1 MPGDVRMLVELLA
14 KNLVEAPD
22 SVFVDVYDEDG
33 GVEIELEVAEDDM
46 GRVIGRSGRTAR
58 CLRTI
63 TANFRCASRSWTGTS
78 ASTWKLSC
86 RLGRSPSRWSGPHRT
101 FTREM

>member
-1 MPGDVRMLVELLA
+1 MSTGNGDVRMLTEFLA

-22 SVFVDVYDEDG
+22 AVYVDVEEITG
-33 GVEIELEVAEDDM
+33 GLELQLEVAEEDM

-63 TANFRCASRSWTGTS
+63 IS
-78 ASTWKLSC
+78 AAGERAGKRYTLEI
-86 RLGRSPSRWSGPHRT
+86 LD
-101 FTREM
+101 

>member
-1 MPGDVRMLVELLA
+1 MPGDVRMLVEHLA

-22 SVFVDVYDEDG
+22 AVFVDVYEEDG
-33 GVEIELEVAEDDM
+33 GVEIELEVAEEDM

-63 TANFRCASRSWTGTS
+63 INAAGQRADKRYS
-78 ASTWKLSC
+78 LDI
-86 RLGRSPSRWSGPHRT
+86 LD
-101 FTREM
+101 

>member
-1 MPGDVRMLVELLA
+1 MSASNGDVRALMEFLA

-22 SVFVDVYDEDG
+22 EVYVEVEERPG
-33 GVEIELEVAEDDM
+33 GLELELEVAESDM

-63 TANFRCASRSWTGTS
+63 IAAAGERAGKRYT
-78 ASTWKLSC
+78 LEI
-86 RLGRSPSRWSGPHRT
+86 LD
-101 FTREM
+101 

>member
-1 MPGDVRMLVELLA
+1 MSASNGDVRALMEFLA

-22 SVFVDVYDEDG
+22 EVYVEVEERPG
-33 GVEIELEVAEDDM
+33 GLELELEVAESDM

-63 TANFRCASRSWTGTS
+63 IAAAG
-78 ASTWKLSC
+78 
-86 RLGRSPSRWSGPHRT
+86 
-101 FTREM
+101 

>member
-1 MPGDVRMLVELLA
+1 MSTGNGDVLALTEFLA

-22 SVFVDVYDEDG
+22 EVYVEVEERPG
-33 GVEIELEVAEDDM
+33 GLELELEVAESDM

-63 TANFRCASRSWTGTS
+63 IAAAGERAGKRYT
-78 ASTWKLSC
+78 LEI
-86 RLGRSPSRWSGPHRT
+86 LD
-101 FTREM
+101 

>member
-1 MPGDVRMLVELLA
+1 MSTGNGDVRMLTEFLA

-22 SVFVDVYDEDG
+22 EVFVEVEERPG
-33 GVEIELEVAEDDM
+33 GMELQLEVAETDM

-63 TANFRCASRSWTGTS
+63 IAAAGERAGKRYT
-78 ASTWKLSC
+78 LEI
-86 RLGRSPSRWSGPHRT
+86 LD
-101 FTREM
+101 

>member
-1 MPGDVRMLVELLA
+1 MSTGNGDVRMLAEFLA

-22 SVFVDVYDEDG
+22 AVYVDEEPVGG
-33 GVEIELEVAEDDM
+33 GVELQLEVAEDDM

-63 TANFRCASRSWTGTS
+63 IS
-78 ASTWKLSC
+78 AAGERAGKRYTLEI
-86 RLGRSPSRWSGPHRT
+86 LD
-101 FTREM
+101 

>member
-1 MPGDVRMLVELLA
+1 MSTGNGDVRMLTEFLA

-22 SVFVDVYDEDG
+22 EVFVELEERPTG
-33 GVEIELEVAEDDM
+33 AEIQLEVAENDM

-63 TANFRCASRSWTGTS
+63 IAAAGERAGKRYT
-78 ASTWKLSC
+78 LEI
-86 RLGRSPSRWSGPHRT
+86 LD
-101 FTREM
+101 

>member
-1 MPGDVRMLVELLA
+1 MSTGNGDVRMLTEFLA

-22 SVFVDVYDEDG
+22 AVYVDAEPNHG
-33 GVEIELEVAEDDM
+33 GIELQLEVAEEDT

-63 TANFRCASRSWTGTS
+63 IS
-78 ASTWKLSC
+78 AAGERAGKRYTLEI
-86 RLGRSPSRWSGPHRT
+86 LD
-101 FTREM
+101 